1 MRRDLLAPIIRRAD
15 LPGVLAEVLPDVD
28 VAGAA
33 WRPVDPRGFW
43 RALKASLVPVVLL
56 TLPFVLMLQWWTL
69 AWAAVLV
76 AWACV
81 HSRLYVKHLG
91 WAVGDQAVLFRSG
104 WLWRELTIAR
114 FNKIQA
120 VTLSES
126 PFDRRVD
133 MASVAV
139 DTAGAAD
146 ASHRVAIPYLARPT
160 ADELYHRIA
169 GEAARTAFRW

>member
-1 MRRDLLAPIIRRAD
+1 MIRKGP
-15 LPGVLAEVLPDVD
+15 LVL
-28 VAGAA
+28 G
-33 WRPVDPRGFW
+33 
-43 RALKASLVPVVLL
+43 
-56 TLPFVLMLQWWTL
+56 
-69 AWAAVLV
+69 AVLV

-120 VTLSES
+120 VTLGES
-126 PFDRRVD
+126 PFDRRAD
-133 MASVAV
+133 MASVTV

-146 ASHRVAIPYLARPT
+146 ASHRVAIPYLARAT
-160 ADELYHRIA
+160 ADELYHRLA
-169 GEAARTAFRW
+169 GEAARTAFKW